1 MSLKKLDV
9 MLSYFCLDRT
19 VWLHVSH
26 GAFHYAAYIVSALA
40 ENARPGHRPAEE
52 VFDKGP
58 EYSSS
63 KLL

>member
-1 MSLKKLDV
+1 VASCKPW
-9 MLSYFCLDRT
+9 CI
-19 VWLHVSH
+19 
-26 GAFHYAAYIVSALA
+26 FHYAAYIVSALA